1 MPRFCFRAA
10 FKCWSQALDNIF
22 RKEDVLHTWKE
33 LGSSLT
39 NTTDGQSPPGSKD
52 YSEELLSKGG
62 IWGCLQGAVISAK
75 IAQCV

>member
-1 MPRFCFRAA
+1 MPHFCFRAA
-10 FKCWSQALDNIF
+10 FKCWSQALDELF

-39 NTTDGQSPPGSKD
+39 NATDGQSPPGSKD
-52 YSEELLSKGG
+52 YSEELLSKVG

-75 IAQCV
+75 IAQ